1 MSKYYYL
8 IAGLPDLTLEDNK
21 LNYTIQSFRE
31 ELYSDLSRA
40 DQKLLDLLYLQIDNR
55 NLLSLLNDA
64 DFEPRKEG
72 LYSKDQLLQLIQIV
86 KIGEEKPIGYV
97 SYLIDFLTSY
107 FGDRFNDVFLLDNTL
122 TGLYYDYAL
131 KVNNKFVRDWF
142 QFNQI
147 LNNLFIA
154 LSARKHSIEYKDQ
167 LIGDD
172 LITQQI
178 KESNARDFGLSTEVD
193 YLNQVSRLVDEE
205 DLALR
210 EKQMDQLRWNW
221 LEDNSFFHYFSV
233 ERLFVFLQQ
242 VEMIERWLLLDK
254 EEGNKYFRKI
264 IDSLRNDVQLPAE
277 FRQK

>member
-21 LNYTIQSFRE
+21 LNYTILSFRE
-31 ELYSDLSRA
+31 EFYSDLSKA
-40 DQKLLDLLYLQIDNR
+40 DQKLLDLIYLQIDNR
-55 NLLSLLNDA
+55 NLLSLLKNQDLEL
-64 DFEPRKEG
+64 DKEG
-72 LYSKDQLLQLIQIV
+72 LYSKDKLLHLIQTV
-86 KIGEEKPIGYV
+86 KIGEEKPVGYV
-97 SYLIDFLTSY
+97 SYLVNFLESY
-107 FGDRFNDVFLLDNTL
+107 FSENLEDVFLLDNVL
-122 TGLYYDYAL
+122 TGLYYNYAL

-142 QFNQI
+142 EFNQI

-154 LSARKHSIEYKDQ
+154 LSARKHSIDYKDQ
-167 LIGDD
+167 LIGNDS
-172 LITQQI
+172 ITQQI
-178 KESNARDFGLSTEVD
+178 KESNARDFGLSTEID
-193 YLNQVSRLVDEE
+193 SLKQISGLVDEE

-221 LEDNSFFHYFSV
+221 LEENSFFHYFSV

-242 VEMIERWLLLDK
+242 VEMIGRWLLLDK
-254 EEGNKYFRKI
+254 DEGNKYFRKI